1 MRHSAFKPR
10 SLTWLAGAMAALAS
24 GQALAETAGKVSF
37 VTGNVTATTADGQS
51 RALKRGDAINGGD
64 RIETR
69 NGRLQIRFTD
79 GGFVALQPN
88 TVFGVDNYLYANKA
102 PEETSLFFSLLRGG
116 MRTVTGAIGKV
127 NKQGYKVRTPVATI
141 GIRGT
146 GYRAVTDDDRTLVSV
161 GSGLVHV
168 ENGFGEITGGAGQN
182 ILARNSQPPLLTR
195 EGADIPA
202 TGPEGERDSGEP
214 GEEQDETPAFG
225 DQVQGDGTP
234 LLALT
239 DASGHP
245 IPNPAYVTP
254 VTPVTPLEVL
264 KDGPDYTLVYANDMT
279 LASAVQKILADF
291 DDAGALV
298 SSYDENNTP
307 SIPALVNM
315 SASTLDV
322 GTSGSLSWGRFAGGD
337 VMINDATQTLTGNE
351 SIHYL
356 IGQAT
361 FGTTMANLLSQGG
374 SATYTL
380 AGHTTPTTKDS
391 LGNVTLGSSVS
402 GTLTASFQQSTLLV
416 DMTVASGGAT
426 YGISGPIEILGAT
439 FNEFGLTTLK
449 NGDGCFS
456 YCGTD
461 MSGFFA
467 GTQAESIGLTY
478 KITDNFSTYTQGA
491 AAFKKSP

>member
-1 MRHSAFKPR
+1 MRQSAFTPR
-10 SLTWLAGAMAALAS
+10 PLTWLASALAALAS

-214 GEEQDETPAFG
+214 EDDDTPALG

-234 LLALT
+234 LLAQTNAAGDL
-239 DASGHP
+239 
-245 IPNPAYVTP
+245 IPNPAYLAPTAP
-254 VTPVTPLEVL
+254 AAAPLQ
-264 KDGPDYTLVYANDMT
+264 DGSGYTLLLSDMT
-279 LASAVQKILADF
+279 PALQNILADF
-291 DDAGALV
+291 DGSGTLVDAQ
-298 SSYDENNTP
+298 DNTSTMP
-307 SIPALVNM
+307 VPALVNL
-315 SASTLDV
+315 SASALDV
-322 GTSGSLSWGRFAGGD
+322 GTASSLSWGRYAAGD
-337 VMINDATQTLTGNE
+337 VQVGDAPSTLSGND
-351 SIHYL
+351 SVHYL
-356 IGQAT
+356 IGMAT
-361 FGTTMANLLSQGG
+361 FASAMANLTG
-374 SATYTL
+374 SATYSL
-380 AGHTTPTTKDS
+380 VGHTTPTTTVGS
-391 LGNVTLGSSVS
+391 VVTLGSSVS
-402 GTLTASFQQSTLLV
+402 GTLTADFSLSSLQ
-416 DMTVASGGAT
+416 VAMAVVSGSSN
-426 YGISGPIEILGAT
+426 YSISGPITFSGAT
-439 FNEFGLTTLK
+439 FEAFGLGTTL
-449 NGDGCFS
+449 NGANCFS

-461 MSGFFA
+461 VTGFFA
-467 GTQAESIGLTY
+467 GTQAESIGLMY
-478 KITDNFSTYTQGA
+478 KITDNFSSYTHGA
-491 AAFKKSP
+491 AAFSKNPITALGP